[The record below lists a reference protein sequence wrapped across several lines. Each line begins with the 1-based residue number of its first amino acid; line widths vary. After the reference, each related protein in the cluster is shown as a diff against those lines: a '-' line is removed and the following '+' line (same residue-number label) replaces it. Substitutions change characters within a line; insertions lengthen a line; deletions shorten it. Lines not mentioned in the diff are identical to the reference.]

1 MIKKFEEFV
10 NENYNQSHNVEIE
23 SQEKV
28 SMLFDTL
35 GFPPS
40 FINRFGGGSSEYTFE
55 EVLNIVDRLNIDTS
69 SKNDAKELSY
79 LFDENS
85 DMKRKQEV
93 LDYFIKNRNGGEQ
106 LPVVIDDYSEK
117 ILTGKVW
124 YCVALDKYTENESN
138 FDDEGFEYLLDYAY
152 ENGYTDDGGGEYAEN
167 NWEDLEII
175 EIDLDKEFGNKKW
188 GTKEHNWKES
198 IK

>member
-1 MIKKFEEFV
+1 MNMIKKFEEFV

-23 SQEKV
+23 SKKKV

-35 GFPPS
+35 GFSPS

-55 EVLNIVDRLNIDTS
+55 EVANIVDRLNIDTS
-69 SKNDAKELSY
+69 SKTDAKELSY

-85 DMKRKQEV
+85 DIKRKQEV
-93 LDYFIKNRNGGEQ
+93 LDYFINRNGGKQ
-106 LPVVIDDYSEK
+106 VPVVVDDYSEK

-124 YCVALDKYTENESN
+124 YCVVLDKYTENESN
-138 FDDEGFEYLLDYAY
+138 FDDEGFEYLANYAY
-152 ENGYTDDGGGEYAEN
+152 ENGYTDDDGVEYAEN

-175 EIDLDKEFGNKKW
+175 EIDLDKEFGKTEK
-188 GTKEHNWKES
+188 
-198 IK
+198 